1 MRYGTT
7 SVSEYDVGE
16 AVLLINEGRFLGGLQ
31 LVKST
36 IRRDQCDFYALTYRR
51 IPSIRILLE
60 SFVSNESMKLRC
72 PAVLIDRVRGYE
84 SIVCQN
90 IGRSRKALE
99 LGLGAGPHWHGLYL
113 LLCVTSYW

>member
-1 MRYGTT
+1 MREDSWEGYNWSSPLYGETN
-7 SVSEYDVGE
+7 D
-16 AVLLINEGRFLGGLQ
+16 
-31 LVKST
+31 
-36 IRRDQCDFYALTYRR
+36 DFYALTYRR